1 MKRLNYVFCVC
12 MLLTLLVPSV
22 PQGWAATCQ
31 VCQKSFPDDYNYCPY
46 CARLLKKDSEPKS
59 FPEDYNYC
67 PYCSKSL
74 ADVTVN
80 SIAMK
85 LTLIKP
91 GSFMMGS
98 DSGIPNEK
106 PVHKVTLTEPFY
118 IGVHEVT
125 QEQYEKVMKANPA
138 YFKGPKRPV
147 EAVSWNDAQ
156 EFCRRLSKMENRRYR
171 LPTEAEWEYA
181 CRAGTST
188 EYYWGSNFDP
198 RYAWLTHKSGQ
209 ATHDVGTRLPNAWGL
224 YDMSGNVW
232 EWCEDWYA
240 EYPASSDE
248 QVDPK
253 GPSAGKS
260 RVLRGGSWFSYPGY
274 CRSADRSRSTPDY
287 RSSSVGFRIVLE
299 LEN

>member
-224 YDMSGNVW
+224 YDMSGNVAPGSAIPGTVDQRIAAGARRTT
-232 EWCEDWYA
+232 EA
-240 EYPASSDE
+240 PASDFVLFWNWKIE
-248 QVDPK
+248 QSGAELISPAHI
-253 GPSAGKS
+253 PFAL
-260 RVLRGGSWFSYPGY
+260 VL
-274 CRSADRSRSTPDY
+274 A
-287 RSSSVGFRIVLE
+287 V
-299 LEN
+299 